1 MQHHS
6 YVRTLSNV
14 AVSQPEKL
22 NVRVPQAKSK
32 ENETR
37 DDDEYNAVSA
47 AGCEG
52 LGFGVW
58 GLEFTV

>member
-1 MQHHS
+1 M
-6 YVRTLSNV
+6 RTLSNFT
-14 AVSQPEKL
+14 VSQPEKL

-32 ENETR
+32 ENKTR